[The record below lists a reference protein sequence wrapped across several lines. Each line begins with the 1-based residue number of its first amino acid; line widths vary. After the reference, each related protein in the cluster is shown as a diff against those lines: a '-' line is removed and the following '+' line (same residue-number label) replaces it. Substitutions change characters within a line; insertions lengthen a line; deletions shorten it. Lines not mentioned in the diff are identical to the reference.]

1 MTRQC
6 RVYPGTVL
14 SQVKK
19 GHKKMNIPADSIV
32 AHTLSRM
39 EKSLERR
46 AVSGDAGQERSGL
59 LFMGNVHD
67 AFPRQLFLD
76 TRLSPLDKT
85 AWVMIRLYA
94 QQNEGAVFPTYD
106 ELQAQ
111 LASAHSDKASR
122 ETVSR
127 TLLML
132 RLTGWIS
139 LCKKVRDEGG
149 RVRGNIYAQHDEP
162 LGYRDAETFDPGW
175 LTLVEQ
181 SCLSK
186 NKSVRMTA
194 LAIVNDILQDTGMR
208 HRHNRL
214 ALIESRLNAPSTPLA
229 MMRKSGTARPGSK
242 NELSQRAAEKSPE
255 TLSSES
261 ELSHAQGLKS
271 LSTESELRLKSGTYN
286 RVRISNRNV
295 RSFTQSVIKETY
307 VADQPVLPDSFL
319 AMLSSEDRQMVSQQ
333 FGALPVPVAEGLS
346 GLLEAQLRKGRL
358 ANPAGWM
365 FAMLKRARQGE
376 FRASEAPLKPS
387 AQVTTI
393 HTNNAAD
400 GSRSVAVS
408 KNFAPVLPE
417 NRASAEQ
424 VSAAIAAIKQQF
436 VKKSQSNG

>member
-1 MTRQC
+1 
-6 RVYPGTVL
+6 
-14 SQVKK
+14 
-19 GHKKMNIPADSIV
+19 MNIPADSIV

-46 AVSGDAGQERSGL
+46 AVSGDASQERSGL

-67 AFPRQLFLD
+67 AFPRSLFLD

-106 ELQAQ
+106 ELQTQ

-139 LCKKVRDEGG
+139 LCKKVRDKGG

-162 LGYRDAETFDPGW
+162 LGYRDAEAFDPGW

-181 SCLSK
+181 NCQSK
-186 NKSVRMTA
+186 NKSVRITA
-194 LAIVNDILQDTGMR
+194 LSIVNDILQDTGMR
-208 HRHNRL
+208 HRHSRL
-214 ALIESRLNAPSTPLA
+214 ALIESRLNFQSTPLA
-229 MMRKSGTARPGSK
+229 MILKNGAARPSSK
-242 NELSQRAAEKSPE
+242 NELSQKSAEKSPE
-255 TLSSES
+255 ALSSKS
-261 ELSHAQGLKS
+261 ELSHAHSRKS
-271 LSTESELRLKSGTYN
+271 LSTESELSLKSGVYSK
-286 RVRISNRNV
+286 VRNSNRNV
-295 RSFTQSVIKETY
+295 RSFTHSVIKETY
-307 VADQPVLPDSFL
+307 VADHPVLPEEFMAS
-319 AMLSSEDRQMVSQQ
+319 LSGEDRQMVSEQ
-333 FGALPVPVAEGLS
+333 FGALPLPVATGLS
-346 GLLEAQLRKGRL
+346 GLLQEQLRSRRL

-376 FRASEAPLKPS
+376 FRLSKEPAMSSALRTAKPVSSPEDRSASFS
-387 AQVTTI
+387 
-393 HTNNAAD
+393 D
-400 GSRSVAVS
+400 S
-408 KNFAPVLPE
+408 KNCAPVLPE

-424 VSAAIAAIKQQF
+424 VRAAIATIRQQF
-436 VKKSQSNG
+436 V

>member
-1 MTRQC
+1 
-6 RVYPGTVL
+6 
-14 SQVKK
+14 
-19 GHKKMNIPADSIV
+19 MNIPADSIV

-46 AVSGDAGQERSGL
+46 AVNGDAGQERSGL

-67 AFPRQLFLD
+67 AFPRRLFLD

-111 LASAHSDKASR
+111 LASAHSEKASR

-181 SCLSK
+181 SCLSR

-194 LAIVNDILQDTGMR
+194 LAIINDILLDKSMR
-208 HRHNRL
+208 HRHSRL
-214 ALIESRLNAPSTPLA
+214 ALIESRINAPSTPLA
-229 MMRKSGTARPGSK
+229 MMRKNGAARPGSK
-242 NELSQRAAEKSPE
+242 NELSQKAAEKSPL

-261 ELSHAQGLKS
+261 ELSHAQGRKS
-271 LSTESELRLKSGTYN
+271 LSTESELSLKSVSYN
-286 RVRISNRNV
+286 PVRNSNRNV
-295 RSFTQSVIKETY
+295 RSFTHSVIKETY
-307 VADQPVLPDSFL
+307 VPDQPVLPESFL
-319 AMLSSEDRQMVSQQ
+319 ASLNSEDRQMVSQQ
-333 FGALPVPVAEGLS
+333 FGSLPVQVAEGLS
-346 GLLEAQLRKGRL
+346 GLLQAQLRSGRL

-365 FAMLKRARQGE
+365 FTMLKRARQGE
-376 FRASEAPLKPS
+376 FRLSKVPVTPSTQRTAKPVSSPADSSASFSE
-387 AQVTTI
+387 
-393 HTNNAAD
+393 
-400 GSRSVAVS
+400 S
-408 KNFAPVLPE
+408 KNTTPVLPE

-424 VSAAIAAIKQQF
+424 VSAAIAAIRQQF
-436 VKKSQSNG
+436 VKNRNQRVKK

>member
-1 MTRQC
+1 
-6 RVYPGTVL
+6 
-14 SQVKK
+14 
-19 GHKKMNIPADSIV
+19 MNIPADSIV

-46 AVSGDAGQERSGL
+46 AVNGDAGQERSGL

-67 AFPRQLFLD
+67 AFPRRLFLD

-181 SCLSK
+181 SCQSK

-194 LAIVNDILQDTGMR
+194 LAIVNDILQDSGMR
-208 HRHNRL
+208 HRHSRL

-229 MMRKSGTARPGSK
+229 MMRKNGAEQPGSK
-242 NELSQRAAEKSPE
+242 NELSQKTAEKSPE

-261 ELSHAQGLKS
+261 ELSHEQGLKS
-271 LSTESELRLKSGTYN
+271 LSTESELSNKSVTYN
-286 RVRISNRNV
+286 RVRNSNRNV

-307 VADQPVLPDSFL
+307 VADRPVLPESFL
-319 AMLSSEDRQMVSQQ
+319 AMLSNEDRQMVSQQ
-333 FGALPVPVAEGLS
+333 FGVLPVPVAEGLS
-346 GLLEAQLRKGRL
+346 SLLQAQLRKGRL

-365 FAMLKRARQGE
+365 FTMLKRARHGE
-376 FRASEAPLKPS
+376 FRQADAPGTPAFLGDSGPVS
-387 AQVTTI
+387 G
-393 HTNNAAD
+393 AAD
-400 GSRSVAVS
+400 RPTQYSASSIA
-408 KNFAPVLPE
+408 AAVLPE

-424 VSAAIAAIKQQF
+424 VVAAIAAIRQQF
-436 VKKSQSNG
+436 TKAP

>member
-1 MTRQC
+1 
-6 RVYPGTVL
+6 
-14 SQVKK
+14 
-19 GHKKMNIPADSIV
+19 MNIPADSIV

-46 AVSGDAGQERSGL
+46 AVNGEAGQERSGL

-67 AFPRQLFLD
+67 AFPRRLFLD

-111 LASAHSDKASR
+111 LASAHSDRASR

-181 SCLSK
+181 SCQSK

-194 LAIVNDILQDTGMR
+194 LAIVNDILQDSGMR
-208 HRHNRL
+208 HRHSRL

-229 MMRKSGTARPGSK
+229 MMRKNGAAQPGSK
-242 NELSQRAAEKSPE
+242 NELSQKAAEKSPE

-261 ELSHAQGLKS
+261 ELSNKS
-271 LSTESELRLKSGTYN
+271 VTYN
-286 RVRISNRNV
+286 RVRNSNRNV
-295 RSFTQSVIKETY
+295 RSFTQSVIKTTY
-307 VADQPVLPDSFL
+307 VPDAPVLPDSFL
-319 AMLSSEDRQMVSQQ
+319 SVLSTEDRQMVSQQ
-333 FGALPVPVAEGLS
+333 FGALPMPVANALS
-346 GLLEAQLRKGRL
+346 GLLQVQLRKGRL

-365 FAMLKRARQGE
+365 FTMLKRARQGE
-376 FRASEAPLKPS
+376 FRLSDSPGTPA
-387 AQVTTI
+387 AQ
-393 HTNNAAD
+393 
-400 GSRSVAVS
+400 SRSQPVNSASNRSALITASSVIP
-408 KNFAPVLPE
+408 AVLPE

-424 VSAAIAAIKQQF
+424 VIAAIAAIRQQF
-436 VKKSQSNG
+436 K

>member
-1 MTRQC
+1 
-6 RVYPGTVL
+6 
-14 SQVKK
+14 
-19 GHKKMNIPADSIV
+19 MNIPADSIV

-39 EKSLERR
+39 EKSLGRR
-46 AVSGDAGQERSGL
+46 AVNGDAGQERSGL

-67 AFPRQLFLD
+67 AFPRRLFLD

-139 LCKKVRDEGG
+139 LCKKVRDECG

-181 SCLSK
+181 SCQSK

-194 LAIVNDILQDTGMR
+194 LAIVNDILLDKSMR
-208 HRHNRL
+208 HRHSRL

-229 MMRKSGTARPGSK
+229 MMRKSDAARPGSK
-242 NELSQRAAEKSPE
+242 NELSQKPLEKPPE
-255 TLSSES
+255 ILSSES
-261 ELSHAQGLKS
+261 ELSLDKGATT
-271 LSTESELRLKSGTYN
+271 LSTDSELSLKSGTYN
-286 RVRISNRNV
+286 RVRKSNHNV
-295 RSFTQSVIKETY
+295 RSFTQSVIKTTY
-307 VADQPVLPDSFL
+307 VADAPVLPDSFL
-319 AMLSSEDRQMVSQQ
+319 TMLSSEDRQMVCEQ
-333 FGALPVPVAEGLS
+333 FGALPVPVADALS
-346 GLLEAQLRKGRL
+346 GLLQEQLRKGRL

-376 FRASEAPLKPS
+376 FRQSEATGTPAVQSGTGLVNS
-387 AQVTTI
+387 ASNRPTPV
-393 HTNNAAD
+393 AA
-400 GSRSVAVS
+400 SSAT
-408 KNFAPVLPE
+408 AAVLPE

-424 VSAAIAAIKQQF
+424 VIAAIAAIRHQF
-436 VKKSQSNG
+436 TKASR

>member
-1 MTRQC
+1 
-6 RVYPGTVL
+6 
-14 SQVKK
+14 
-19 GHKKMNIPADSIV
+19 MNIPADSIV

-46 AVSGDAGQERSGL
+46 AVNGDAGQERSGL

-67 AFPRQLFLD
+67 AFPRRLFLD
-76 TRLSPLDKT
+76 KRLSPLDKT

-181 SCLSK
+181 SCQSK

-194 LAIVNDILQDTGMR
+194 LAIVNDILQDKSMR
-208 HRHNRL
+208 HRHSRL

-229 MMRKSGTARPGSK
+229 MVGKSGAVRQGSK
-242 NELSQRAAEKSPE
+242 NESGQEPREPPPE
-255 TLSSES
+255 ILSSES
-261 ELSHAQGLKS
+261 ELSQDKDART
-271 LSTESELRLKSGTYN
+271 LSTDSELSLKSGTYS
-286 RVRISNRNV
+286 RVRKSNRNV
-295 RSFTQSVIKETY
+295 RSFTQSVIKTTY
-307 VADQPVLPDSFL
+307 VADAPTLPDSFL
-319 AMLSSEDRQMVSQQ
+319 AMLSSEDRQMVSVQ
-333 FGALPVPVAEGLS
+333 FGALPVPVAKGLS
-346 GLLEAQLRKGRL
+346 SVLQKQLRKGRL

-365 FAMLKRARQGE
+365 FAMLKRAREGE
-376 FRASEAPLKPS
+376 FRQSEATGTPAVQSGTGPANVVSNRPAS
-387 AQVTTI
+387 AAASSVT
-393 HTNNAAD
+393 AA
-400 GSRSVAVS
+400 
-408 KNFAPVLPE
+408 VLPE
-417 NRASAEQ
+417 NRATSEQ
-424 VSAAIAAIKQQF
+424 VFAAIAAIRQQF
-436 VKKSQSNG
+436 R

>member
-1 MTRQC
+1 
-6 RVYPGTVL
+6 
-14 SQVKK
+14 
-19 GHKKMNIPADSIV
+19 MNIPADSIV

-46 AVSGDAGQERSGL
+46 VVNGEASQERSGL

-67 AFPRQLFLD
+67 AFPRRLFLD

-111 LASAHSDKASR
+111 LASAYSDKASR

-139 LCKKVRDEGG
+139 LCKKVRDECG

-181 SCLSK
+181 SCQSK

-208 HRHNRL
+208 HRHSRL

-229 MMRKSGTARPGSK
+229 MMRKNGAAQPGSK
-242 NELSQRAAEKSPE
+242 NELSMETVEKSSE
-255 TLSSES
+255 ILSSES
-261 ELSHAQGLKS
+261 ELSHAQGRKS
-271 LSTESELRLKSGTYN
+271 QSAESELCKKSETYN
-286 RVRISNRNV
+286 RVRNSNRNV

-307 VADQPVLPDSFL
+307 VADRPVLPENFL
-319 AMLSSEDRQMVSQQ
+319 ASLSGDDCQMVSEQ
-333 FGALPVPVAEGLS
+333 FGALPVSVATGLS
-346 GLLEAQLRKGRL
+346 GLLQEQLRSGRL

-365 FAMLKRARQGE
+365 FAMLKRARKGE
-376 FRASEAPLKPS
+376 FRPSEDPATLS
-387 AQVTTI
+387 AQRAAKPGSSAAGRPEP
-393 HTNNAAD
+393 NN
-400 GSRSVAVS
+400 S
-408 KNFAPVLPE
+408 APVLPE

-424 VSAAIAAIKQQF
+424 VNAAITGIRQQF
-436 VKKSQSNG
+436 VKNRNQLVDK

>member
-1 MTRQC
+1 
-6 RVYPGTVL
+6 
-14 SQVKK
+14 
-19 GHKKMNIPADSIV
+19 MNIPADSIV

-46 AVSGDAGQERSGL
+46 AVNGDAGQERSGL

-67 AFPRQLFLD
+67 AFPRRLFLD

-111 LASAHSDKASR
+111 LASAHSEKASR

-162 LGYRDAETFDPGW
+162 LGYHDAETFDPGW

-181 SCLSK
+181 SCLSR

-194 LAIVNDILQDTGMR
+194 LAIINDILLDKSMR
-208 HRHNRL
+208 HRHSRL
-214 ALIESRLNAPSTPLA
+214 ALIESRINAPSTPLA
-229 MMRKSGTARPGSK
+229 MMRKNGAARPGSK
-242 NELSQRAAEKSPE
+242 NELSQKAAEKSPL

-261 ELSHAQGLKS
+261 ELSHAQGRKS
-271 LSTESELRLKSGTYN
+271 LSTESELSLKSVSYN
-286 RVRISNRNV
+286 PVRNSNRNV
-295 RSFTQSVIKETY
+295 RSFTHSVIKETY
-307 VADQPVLPDSFL
+307 VPDQPVLPESFL
-319 AMLSSEDRQMVSQQ
+319 ASLNSEDRQMVSQQ
-333 FGALPVPVAEGLS
+333 FGSLPVQVAEGLS
-346 GLLEAQLRKGRL
+346 GLLQAQLRSGRL

-365 FAMLKRARQGE
+365 FTMLKRARQGE
-376 FRASEAPLKPS
+376 FRLSKVPVTPSTQRTAKPVSSPADSSASFSE
-387 AQVTTI
+387 
-393 HTNNAAD
+393 
-400 GSRSVAVS
+400 S
-408 KNFAPVLPE
+408 KNTTPVLPE

-424 VSAAIAAIKQQF
+424 VSAAIAAIRQQF
-436 VKKSQSNG
+436 VKKPQSTG

>member
-1 MTRQC
+1 
-6 RVYPGTVL
+6 
-14 SQVKK
+14 
-19 GHKKMNIPADSIV
+19 MNIPADCIV
-32 AHTLSRM
+32 ARTLSRM

-46 AVSGDAGQERSGL
+46 AVSGDTAQERSGL

-67 AFPRQLFLD
+67 AFPRRLFLD

-139 LCKKVRDEGG
+139 LCKKVRDECG

-181 SCLSK
+181 SCQSK

-194 LAIVNDILQDTGMR
+194 LAVVNDILQDSGMR
-208 HRHNRL
+208 HRHSRL
-214 ALIESRLNAPSTPLA
+214 ALIESRLNAPSTPGA
-229 MMRKSGTARPGSK
+229 MVRKSGAARPGSK
-242 NELSQRAAEKSPE
+242 NELSQKAVEKSPE

-261 ELSHAQGLKS
+261 ELS
-271 LSTESELRLKSGTYN
+271 LKSGTYN
-286 RVRISNRNV
+286 RVRNSNRNV

-307 VADQPVLPDSFL
+307 VADQPVLPEGFM
-319 AMLSSEDRQMVSQQ
+319 AMLSGEDRQMLSEQ
-333 FGALPVPVAEGLS
+333 FGALPVAVATGLS
-346 GLLEAQLRKGRL
+346 GLLQEQLRSGRL

-376 FRASEAPLKPS
+376 FRPSEYPATPS
-387 AQVTTI
+387 AQRTSKPV
-393 HTNNAAD
+393 
-400 GSRSVAVS
+400 RSAVVSSGLRSES
-408 KNFAPVLPE
+408 KFTAPVLPE
-417 NRASAEQ
+417 KRASAEQ
-424 VSAAIAAIKQQF
+424 VGAAIAAIRRQF
-436 VKKSQSNG
+436 S

>member
-1 MTRQC
+1 
-6 RVYPGTVL
+6 
-14 SQVKK
+14 
-19 GHKKMNIPADSIV
+19 MNIPADSIV

-59 LFMGNVHD
+59 LFLGNVHD
-67 AFPRQLFLD
+67 AFPRRLFLD

-181 SCLSK
+181 SCLSR

-194 LAIVNDILQDTGMR
+194 LAIVNDILQDSGMR
-208 HRHNRL
+208 HRHSRL
-214 ALIESRLNAPSTPLA
+214 ALIESRLNAPSTPAA
-229 MMRKSGTARPGSK
+229 MVRKSGAARPGSK
-242 NELSQRAAEKSPE
+242 NELSQKAVEKSPE

-261 ELSHAQGLKS
+261 EIRHAQGRKS
-271 LSTESELRLKSGTYN
+271 LSTESELSPQSVTYT
-286 RVRISNRNV
+286 RVRNSNRNV

-307 VADQPVLPDSFL
+307 VADQPVLPENFMASL
-319 AMLSSEDRQMVSQQ
+319 NGEDRQMVSEQ
-333 FGALPVPVAEGLS
+333 FCALPVSVATGLS
-346 GLLEAQLRKGRL
+346 ELLQEQLRSGRL

-365 FAMLKRARQGE
+365 FTMLKRARQGE
-376 FRASEAPLKPS
+376 FRLSEVPVMRTAKP
-387 AQVTTI
+387 
-393 HTNNAAD
+393 
-400 GSRSVAVS
+400 VS
-408 KNFAPVLPE
+408 KSADRSASFPESKNSSPVLPE

-424 VSAAIAAIKQQF
+424 VSAAIATIRQQF
-436 VKKSQSNG
+436 VKKP

>member
-1 MTRQC
+1 
-6 RVYPGTVL
+6 
-14 SQVKK
+14 
-19 GHKKMNIPADSIV
+19 MNIPADSIV

-46 AVSGDAGQERSGL
+46 AVNGDAGQERSGL

-67 AFPRQLFLD
+67 AFPRRLFLD

-111 LASAHSDKASR
+111 LASAHSEKASR

-181 SCLSK
+181 SCLSR

-194 LAIVNDILQDTGMR
+194 LAIINDILLDKSMR
-208 HRHNRL
+208 HRHSRL
-214 ALIESRLNAPSTPLA
+214 ALIESRINAPSTPLA
-229 MMRKSGTARPGSK
+229 MMRKNGAARPGSK
-242 NELSQRAAEKSPE
+242 NELSQKAAEKSPL

-261 ELSHAQGLKS
+261 ELSHAQGRKS
-271 LSTESELRLKSGTYN
+271 LSTESELSLKSVSYN
-286 RVRISNRNV
+286 PVRNSNRNV
-295 RSFTQSVIKETY
+295 RSFTHSVIKETY
-307 VADQPVLPDSFL
+307 VPDQPVLPESFL
-319 AMLSSEDRQMVSQQ
+319 ASLNSEDRQMVSQQ
-333 FGALPVPVAEGLS
+333 FGSLPVQVAEGLS
-346 GLLEAQLRKGRL
+346 GLLQAQLRSGRL

-365 FAMLKRARQGE
+365 FTMLKRARQGE
-376 FRASEAPLKPS
+376 FRLSKVPVTPSTQRTAKPVSSPADSSASFSE
-387 AQVTTI
+387 
-393 HTNNAAD
+393 
-400 GSRSVAVS
+400 S
-408 KNFAPVLPE
+408 KNTTPVLPE

-424 VSAAIAAIKQQF
+424 VSAAIAAIRQQF
-436 VKKSQSNG
+436 VKKPQSAG

>member
-1 MTRQC
+1 
-6 RVYPGTVL
+6 
-14 SQVKK
+14 
-19 GHKKMNIPADSIV
+19 MNIPADSIV

-67 AFPRQLFLD
+67 AFPRRLFLD
-76 TRLSPLDKT
+76 KRLSPLDKT

-139 LCKKVRDEGG
+139 LCKKVRDENG

-181 SCLSK
+181 SCQSK

-194 LAIVNDILQDTGMR
+194 LAIINDILLDKSMR
-208 HRHNRL
+208 HRHSRL

-229 MMRKSGTARPGSK
+229 MVGKSGAVRPGPK
-242 NELSQRAAEKSPE
+242 NEPGQEPREKKPE
-255 TLSSES
+255 ILSSES
-261 ELSHAQGLKS
+261 ELSQDIDDRT
-271 LSTESELRLKSGTYN
+271 LSTDSELSLKSGTYS
-286 RVRISNRNV
+286 RVRKSNLNV
-295 RSFTQSVIKETY
+295 RSFTQSVIKTTY
-307 VADQPVLPDSFL
+307 VADAPTLPDSFL
-319 AMLSSEDRQMVSQQ
+319 AMLSSEDRQMVSVQ

-346 GLLEAQLRKGRL
+346 SLLQRQLRKGRL

-376 FRASEAPLKPS
+376 FRQSEATGTPAVQSGTEPANVVS
-387 AQVTTI
+387 NRPAPAAASSVT
-393 HTNNAAD
+393 AA
-400 GSRSVAVS
+400 
-408 KNFAPVLPE
+408 VLPE
-417 NRASAEQ
+417 NRATAEQ
-424 VSAAIAAIKQQF
+424 VFAAIAAIRQQF
-436 VKKSQSNG
+436 R

>member
-1 MTRQC
+1 
-6 RVYPGTVL
+6 
-14 SQVKK
+14 
-19 GHKKMNIPADSIV
+19 MNIPADSIV

-67 AFPRQLFLD
+67 AFPRRLFLD

-111 LASAHSDKASR
+111 LASAHSDRASR

-181 SCLSK
+181 SCQSK

-194 LAIVNDILQDTGMR
+194 LAIIDDILQDSSMR
-208 HRHNRL
+208 HRHSRL

-229 MMRKSGTARPGSK
+229 MMRKNVAAQPGSK
-242 NELSQRAAEKSPE
+242 NELSQKAAEKSPE
-255 TLSSES
+255 ILSSES
-261 ELSHAQGLKS
+261 ELSHAQGRKL
-271 LSTESELRLKSGTYN
+271 LSTESEISMKSVTYN
-286 RVRISNRNV
+286 RVRNSNRNV
-295 RSFTQSVIKETY
+295 RSFTQSVNKETY
-307 VADQPVLPDSFL
+307 VPDRPVLPESFL
-319 AMLSSEDRQMVSQQ
+319 ASLNGEDRQMVSEQ
-333 FGALPVPVAEGLS
+333 FGALPVSVATGLS
-346 GLLEAQLRKGRL
+346 GLLHEQLRSGRL
-358 ANPAGWM
+358 VNPAGWM

-376 FRASEAPLKPS
+376 FRPSEAPATHSEQGSAKPVNS
-387 AQVTTI
+387 A
-393 HTNNAAD
+393 A
-400 GSRSVAVS
+400 GRSSPKSES
-408 KNFAPVLPE
+408 KHMAPVLPE
-417 NRASAEQ
+417 NRATAEQ
-424 VSAAIAAIKQQF
+424 VSAAIAAIRRQF
-436 VKKSQSNG
+436 S

>member
-1 MTRQC
+1 
-6 RVYPGTVL
+6 
-14 SQVKK
+14 
-19 GHKKMNIPADSIV
+19 MNIPADSIV

-46 AVSGDAGQERSGL
+46 AVNGDAGQERSGL

-67 AFPRQLFLD
+67 AFPRRLFLD

-181 SCLSK
+181 SCQSK

-194 LAIVNDILQDTGMR
+194 LAIVNDILLDKSMR
-208 HRHNRL
+208 HRHSRL

-229 MMRKSGTARPGSK
+229 MMRKSNAARQDSK
-242 NELSQRAAEKSPE
+242 NELSQKPREAPPE
-255 TLSSES
+255 ILSSES
-261 ELSHAQGLKS
+261 ELSQDKGART
-271 LSTESELRLKSGTYN
+271 LSTDSELSLKSGTYN
-286 RVRISNRNV
+286 RVRKSNHNV
-295 RSFTQSVIKETY
+295 RSFTQSVIKTTY
-307 VADQPVLPDSFL
+307 VADAPVLPDSFL
-319 AMLSSEDRQMVSQQ
+319 TMLSSEDRQMVCEQ
-333 FGALPVPVAEGLS
+333 FGALPVPVADALS
-346 GLLEAQLRKGRL
+346 GLLQEQLRKGRL

-376 FRASEAPLKPS
+376 FRQSEATGTPAVQSGTGLVNS
-387 AQVTTI
+387 ASNRPTPV
-393 HTNNAAD
+393 AA
-400 GSRSVAVS
+400 SSAT
-408 KNFAPVLPE
+408 AAVLPE

-424 VSAAIAAIKQQF
+424 VIAAIAAIRNQF
-436 VKKSQSNG
+436 TKALR

>member
-1 MTRQC
+1 
-6 RVYPGTVL
+6 
-14 SQVKK
+14 
-19 GHKKMNIPADSIV
+19 MNIPADSIV

-39 EKSLERR
+39 EKSLEHR
-46 AVSGDAGQERSGL
+46 AVNGNAGQERSGL
-59 LFMGNVHD
+59 LYMGNVHD
-67 AFPRQLFLD
+67 AFPRRLFLD

-111 LASAHSDKASR
+111 LASAHSEKASR

-162 LGYRDAETFDPGW
+162 LGYGDAETFDPGW

-181 SCLSK
+181 SCLSR

-194 LAIVNDILQDTGMR
+194 LAIVNDILLDKSMR
-208 HRHNRL
+208 HRHSRL
-214 ALIESRLNAPSTPLA
+214 ALIESRLNAPSTPMA

-242 NELSQRAAEKSPE
+242 NELSQKTAEKSPE
-255 TLSSES
+255 TLSSGS
-261 ELSHAQGLKS
+261 ELSHVQGRKS
-271 LSTESELRLKSGTYN
+271 LSTESELSLKSVSYN
-286 RVRISNRNV
+286 RVRNSNYNV
-295 RSFTQSVIKETY
+295 RSFTHSVIKETY
-307 VADQPVLPDSFL
+307 VADQPVLPESFL
-319 AMLSSEDRQMVSQQ
+319 ASLNIEDRQMLSQQ
-333 FGALPVPVAEGLS
+333 FGSLPVQVAEGLS
-346 GLLEAQLRKGRL
+346 GLLQAQLRSGRL

-365 FAMLKRARQGE
+365 FTMLKRARQGE
-376 FRASEAPLKPS
+376 FRLSKVPATPSTQRTAKPVSSPADSFAPFSE
-387 AQVTTI
+387 
-393 HTNNAAD
+393 
-400 GSRSVAVS
+400 S
-408 KNFAPVLPE
+408 KNTTPVLPE

-424 VSAAIAAIKQQF
+424 VSAAIAAIRQQF
-436 VKKSQSNG
+436 VKNRNQWVKK

>member
-1 MTRQC
+1 
-6 RVYPGTVL
+6 
-14 SQVKK
+14 
-19 GHKKMNIPADSIV
+19 MNIPADSIV

-46 AVSGDAGQERSGL
+46 AVNGDAGQERSGL

-67 AFPRQLFLD
+67 AFPRRLFLD

-94 QQNEGAVFPTYD
+94 QLNEGAVFPTYD

-181 SCLSK
+181 SCQSK

-194 LAIVNDILQDTGMR
+194 LAIVNDILLDMSMR
-208 HRHNRL
+208 HRHSRL
-214 ALIESRLNAPSTPLA
+214 ALIESRLNAPSTP
-229 MMRKSGTARPGSK
+229 MSMVRKNGTARPGSK
-242 NELSQRAAEKSPE
+242 NELSQKTVEKSPE
-255 TLSSES
+255 TLSTES
-261 ELSHAQGLKS
+261 ELS
-271 LSTESELRLKSGTYN
+271 LKSGTYN
-286 RVRISNRNV
+286 RVRNSNRNV

-307 VADQPVLPDSFL
+307 VADQPVLPESFL
-319 AMLSSEDRQMVSQQ
+319 AMLSSEDRQMVSEQ
-333 FGALPVPVAEGLS
+333 FGALPVSVADALS
-346 GLLEAQLRKGRL
+346 GLLQEQLSKGRL

-365 FAMLKRARQGE
+365 FTMLKRSRQGE
-376 FRASEAPLKPS
+376 FRPSEAPATHS
-387 AQVTTI
+387 AQGSVKPVNSAAGRSSPKSDSK
-393 HTNNAAD
+393 HT
-400 GSRSVAVS
+400 
-408 KNFAPVLPE
+408 APVLPV
-417 NRASAEQ
+417 NRATAEQ
-424 VSAAIAAIKQQF
+424 VSAAIAAIRLQF
-436 VKKSQSNG
+436 S

>member
-1 MTRQC
+1 
-6 RVYPGTVL
+6 
-14 SQVKK
+14 
-19 GHKKMNIPADSIV
+19 MNIPADSIV

-46 AVSGDAGQERSGL
+46 AVNGDASQERSGL

-67 AFPRQLFLD
+67 AFPRRLFLD

-94 QQNEGAVFPTYD
+94 QQNDGAVFPTYD

-181 SCLSK
+181 SCQSK

-194 LAIVNDILQDTGMR
+194 LAIVNDILLDMSMR
-208 HRHNRL
+208 HRHSRL
-214 ALIESRLNAPSTPLA
+214 ALIESRLNAPSTP
-229 MMRKSGTARPGSK
+229 MSIVRKNGTARPGSK
-242 NELSQRAAEKSPE
+242 NELSQKTVEKSLE
-255 TLSSES
+255 TLSTES
-261 ELSHAQGLKS
+261 ELSHAQGRKI
-271 LSTESELRLKSGTYN
+271 LSTESKLSNKSVTYN
-286 RVRISNRNV
+286 RVRNSNRNV

-307 VADQPVLPDSFL
+307 IADQPVLPESFL
-319 AMLSSEDRQMVSQQ
+319 AMLSSEDRQMVSEQ
-333 FGALPVPVAEGLS
+333 FGALPVPVADALS
-346 GLLEAQLRKGRL
+346 GLLQEQLSKGRL
-358 ANPAGWM
+358 ANPAGWV
-365 FAMLKRARQGE
+365 FTMLKRSRQGE
-376 FRASEAPLKPS
+376 FRPSEAPATHS
-387 AQVTTI
+387 AQGSVKPVNSAAGRSSPKSDSK
-393 HTNNAAD
+393 HT
-400 GSRSVAVS
+400 
-408 KNFAPVLPE
+408 APVLPV
-417 NRASAEQ
+417 NRATAEQ
-424 VSAAIAAIKQQF
+424 VSAAIAAIRLQF
-436 VKKSQSNG
+436 S

>member
-1 MTRQC
+1 
-6 RVYPGTVL
+6 
-14 SQVKK
+14 
-19 GHKKMNIPADSIV
+19 MNIPADSIV

-46 AVSGDAGQERSGL
+46 AVNGDAGQERSGL

-67 AFPRQLFLD
+67 AFPRRLFLD

-111 LASAHSDKASR
+111 LASAHSEKASR

-181 SCLSK
+181 SCLSR

-194 LAIVNDILQDTGMR
+194 LAIINDILLDKSMR
-208 HRHNRL
+208 HRHSRL
-214 ALIESRLNAPSTPLA
+214 ALIESRINAPSTPLA
-229 MMRKSGTARPGSK
+229 MMRKNGAARPGSK
-242 NELSQRAAEKSPE
+242 NELSQKAAEKSPL

-261 ELSHAQGLKS
+261 ELSHAQGRKS
-271 LSTESELRLKSGTYN
+271 LSTESEISLKSVSYN
-286 RVRISNRNV
+286 PVRNSNRNV
-295 RSFTQSVIKETY
+295 RSFTHSVIKETY
-307 VADQPVLPDSFL
+307 VPDQPVLPESFL
-319 AMLSSEDRQMVSQQ
+319 ASLNSEDRQMVSQQ
-333 FGALPVPVAEGLS
+333 FGSLPVQVAEGLS
-346 GLLEAQLRKGRL
+346 GLLQAQLRIGRL

-365 FAMLKRARQGE
+365 FTMLKRARQGE
-376 FRASEAPLKPS
+376 FRLSKVPVTPSTQRTAKPVSSPADSSASFSE
-387 AQVTTI
+387 
-393 HTNNAAD
+393 
-400 GSRSVAVS
+400 S
-408 KNFAPVLPE
+408 KNTTPVLPE

-424 VSAAIAAIKQQF
+424 VSAAIAAIRQQF
-436 VKKSQSNG
+436 VKKPQSTG

>member
-1 MTRQC
+1 
-6 RVYPGTVL
+6 
-14 SQVKK
+14 
-19 GHKKMNIPADSIV
+19 MNIPADSIV

-39 EKSLERR
+39 EKSLARR
-46 AVSGDAGQERSGL
+46 AVNGDAGQERSGL
-59 LFMGNVHD
+59 LFMGNIHD
-67 AFPRQLFLD
+67 AFPRRLFLD

-181 SCLSK
+181 SCQSK

-194 LAIVNDILQDTGMR
+194 LAIVNDILLDMSMR
-208 HRHNRL
+208 HRHSRL
-214 ALIESRLNAPSTPLA
+214 ALIESRLNAPSTPLT
-229 MMRKSGTARPGSK
+229 MMRKSGAARPGSK
-242 NELSQRAAEKSPE
+242 NELSQKAAEKSPE

-261 ELSHAQGLKS
+261 ELSHAHDRNS
-271 LSTESELRLKSGTYN
+271 LSTESELSLKSITYN
-286 RVRISNRNV
+286 RVRNSNRNV
-295 RSFTQSVIKETY
+295 RSFTQSLIKETY
-307 VADQPVLPDSFL
+307 VADQPVLPESFM
-319 AMLSSEDRQMVSQQ
+319 ANLSGEDHRMVSEQ

-346 GLLEAQLRKGRL
+346 SLLQEQLRSGRL
-358 ANPAGWM
+358 TNPAGWM
-365 FAMLKRARQGE
+365 FAMLKRARKGE
-376 FRASEAPLKPS
+376 FRPSEAPAAHT
-387 AQVTTI
+387 AQVI
-393 HTNNAAD
+393 AKPVNSAA
-400 GSRSVAVS
+400 GRSSPTCES
-408 KNFAPVLPE
+408 KYTAPVLPE

-424 VSAAIAAIKQQF
+424 VSAAIATIRQQF
-436 VKKSQSNG
+436 VKKT

>member
-1 MTRQC
+1 
-6 RVYPGTVL
+6 
-14 SQVKK
+14 
-19 GHKKMNIPADSIV
+19 MNIPADSIV

-46 AVSGDAGQERSGL
+46 AVNGDVGQERSGL

-67 AFPRQLFLD
+67 AFPRRLFLD

-111 LASAHSDKASR
+111 LASAHSEKASR

-181 SCLSK
+181 SCLSR

-194 LAIVNDILQDTGMR
+194 LAIINDILLDKSMR
-208 HRHNRL
+208 HRHSRL
-214 ALIESRLNAPSTPLA
+214 ALIESRINAPSTPLA
-229 MMRKSGTARPGSK
+229 MMRKNGAARPGSK
-242 NELSQRAAEKSPE
+242 NELSQKAAEKSPL

-261 ELSHAQGLKS
+261 ELSHAQGRKS
-271 LSTESELRLKSGTYN
+271 LSTESELSLKSVSYN
-286 RVRISNRNV
+286 PVRNSNRNV
-295 RSFTQSVIKETY
+295 RSFTHSVIKETY
-307 VADQPVLPDSFL
+307 VPDQPVLPESFL
-319 AMLSSEDRQMVSQQ
+319 ASLNSEDRQMVSQQ
-333 FGALPVPVAEGLS
+333 FGSLPVQVAEGLS
-346 GLLEAQLRKGRL
+346 GLLQAQLRSGRL

-365 FAMLKRARQGE
+365 FTMLKRARQGE
-376 FRASEAPLKPS
+376 FRLSKVPVTPSTQRTAKPVSSPADSSASFSE
-387 AQVTTI
+387 
-393 HTNNAAD
+393 
-400 GSRSVAVS
+400 S
-408 KNFAPVLPE
+408 KNTTPVLPE

-424 VSAAIAAIKQQF
+424 VSAAIAAIRQQF
-436 VKKSQSNG
+436 VKKPQSAG

>member
-1 MTRQC
+1 
-6 RVYPGTVL
+6 
-14 SQVKK
+14 
-19 GHKKMNIPADSIV
+19 MNIPADSIV

-46 AVSGDAGQERSGL
+46 AVNGDASQERSGL

-67 AFPRQLFLD
+67 AFPRRLFLD

-111 LASAHSDKASR
+111 LASAHSEKASR

-139 LCKKVRDEGG
+139 LCKKVRDGGG

-181 SCLSK
+181 SCLSR

-194 LAIVNDILQDTGMR
+194 LAIINDILLDKSMR
-208 HRHNRL
+208 HRHSRL
-214 ALIESRLNAPSTPLA
+214 ALIESRINAPSTPLA
-229 MMRKSGTARPGSK
+229 MMRKNGAARPGSK
-242 NELSQRAAEKSPE
+242 NELSQKAAEKSPL

-261 ELSHAQGLKS
+261 ELSHAQGRKS
-271 LSTESELRLKSGTYN
+271 LSTESELSLKSVSYN
-286 RVRISNRNV
+286 RVRNSNRNV
-295 RSFTQSVIKETY
+295 RSFTHSVIKETY
-307 VADQPVLPDSFL
+307 VPDSPVLPESFL
-319 AMLSSEDRQMVSQQ
+319 AILSNEDRQMVSQQ

-346 GLLEAQLRKGRL
+346 GLLQAQLRKGRL

-365 FAMLKRARQGE
+365 FTMLKRARQGE
-376 FRASEAPLKPS
+376 FRQSEAPCTPAFRS
-387 AQVTTI
+387 GSGPVSRAENRPAPVAASSVT
-393 HTNNAAD
+393 AA
-400 GSRSVAVS
+400 
-408 KNFAPVLPE
+408 VLPE

-424 VSAAIAAIKQQF
+424 VVAAIAAIRQQF
-436 VKKSQSNG
+436 TRQA

>member
-1 MTRQC
+1 
-6 RVYPGTVL
+6 
-14 SQVKK
+14 
-19 GHKKMNIPADSIV
+19 MNIPADSIV

-46 AVSGDAGQERSGL
+46 AVNGDAGQERSGL

-67 AFPRQLFLD
+67 AFPRRLFLD

-181 SCLSK
+181 SCQSK

-194 LAIVNDILQDTGMR
+194 LAIVNDILLDKSMR
-208 HRHNRL
+208 HRHSRL
-214 ALIESRLNAPSTPLA
+214 ALVESRLKAPSTPLA
-229 MMRKSGTARPGSK
+229 MVRKSGAARPGLK
-242 NELSQRAAEKSPE
+242 NELSQKAAEKSPL
-255 TLSSES
+255 TLGSES
-261 ELSHAQGLKS
+261 GLSQAQGRKS
-271 LSTESELRLKSGTYN
+271 LSTESELSLKSGTYT
-286 RVRISNRNV
+286 RVRNSNRNV

-307 VADQPVLPDSFL
+307 VPDAPVLPDSFL
-319 AMLSSEDRQMVSQQ
+319 AMLSGEDRQMVGEQ
-333 FGALPVPVAEGLS
+333 FGALPVTVADALS
-346 GLLEAQLRKGRL
+346 SLLQEQLRKGRL

-376 FRASEAPLKPS
+376 FRQSDAPGTPAVRSGSGPVNVAANRPAPVAASS
-387 AQVTTI
+387 VT
-393 HTNNAAD
+393 AA
-400 GSRSVAVS
+400 
-408 KNFAPVLPE
+408 VLPE

-424 VSAAIAAIKQQF
+424 VIAAIAAIRKQF
-436 VKKSQSNG
+436 R

>member
-1 MTRQC
+1 
-6 RVYPGTVL
+6 
-14 SQVKK
+14 
-19 GHKKMNIPADSIV
+19 MNIPADSIV

-46 AVSGDAGQERSGL
+46 AVNGDAGQERSGL

-67 AFPRQLFLD
+67 AFPRRLFLD

-111 LASAHSDKASR
+111 LASAHSEKASR

-181 SCLSK
+181 SCLSR

-194 LAIVNDILQDTGMR
+194 LAIINDILLDKSMR
-208 HRHNRL
+208 HRHSRL
-214 ALIESRLNAPSTPLA
+214 ALIESRINAPSTPLA
-229 MMRKSGTARPGSK
+229 MMRKNGAARPGSK
-242 NELSQRAAEKSPE
+242 NELSQKAAEKSPL

-261 ELSHAQGLKS
+261 ELSHAQGRKS
-271 LSTESELRLKSGTYN
+271 LSTESELSLKSVSYN
-286 RVRISNRNV
+286 PVRNSNRNV
-295 RSFTQSVIKETY
+295 RSFTHSVIKETY
-307 VADQPVLPDSFL
+307 VPDQPVLPESFL
-319 AMLSSEDRQMVSQQ
+319 ASLNSEDRQMVSQQ
-333 FGALPVPVAEGLS
+333 FGSLPVQVAEGLS
-346 GLLEAQLRKGRL
+346 GLLQAQLRIGRL

-365 FAMLKRARQGE
+365 FTMLKRARQGE
-376 FRASEAPLKPS
+376 FRLSKVPVTPSTQRTAKPVSSPADSSASFSE
-387 AQVTTI
+387 
-393 HTNNAAD
+393 
-400 GSRSVAVS
+400 S
-408 KNFAPVLPE
+408 KNTTPVLPE

-424 VSAAIAAIKQQF
+424 VSAAIAAIRQQF
-436 VKKSQSNG
+436 VKKPQSAG

>member
-1 MTRQC
+1 
-6 RVYPGTVL
+6 
-14 SQVKK
+14 
-19 GHKKMNIPADSIV
+19 MNIPADSIV

-46 AVSGDAGQERSGL
+46 AVNGDASKERSGL

-181 SCLSK
+181 SCQSK

-194 LAIVNDILQDTGMR
+194 LAIVNDILLDMSMR
-208 HRHNRL
+208 HRHSRL
-214 ALIESRLNAPSTPLA
+214 ALIERRLNAPSTP
-229 MMRKSGTARPGSK
+229 MSMVRKNGTARPGSK
-242 NELSQRAAEKSPE
+242 NELSQKTIEKSPE
-255 TLSSES
+255 TLSTES
-261 ELSHAQGLKS
+261 ELS
-271 LSTESELRLKSGTYN
+271 LKSGAYN
-286 RVRISNRNV
+286 KVRNSNRNV

-307 VADQPVLPDSFL
+307 VADQPVLPESFL
-319 AMLSSEDRQMVSQQ
+319 VMLSSEDRQMVSEQ
-333 FGALPVPVAEGLS
+333 FGALPVPVADALS
-346 GLLEAQLRKGRL
+346 GLLQEQLSKGRL

-365 FAMLKRARQGE
+365 FTMLKRSRQGE
-376 FRASEAPLKPS
+376 FRPSEYPATPFAQRTSKPVSS
-387 AQVTTI
+387 A
-393 HTNNAAD
+393 
-400 GSRSVAVS
+400 AVS
-408 KNFAPVLPE
+408 SGLGSESKFTAPVLPE

-424 VSAAIAAIKQQF
+424 ISAAIAAIRQQF
-436 VKKSQSNG
+436 VKKL

>member
-1 MTRQC
+1 
-6 RVYPGTVL
+6 
-14 SQVKK
+14 
-19 GHKKMNIPADSIV
+19 MNIPADSIV

-39 EKSLERR
+39 EKNLERR

-67 AFPRQLFLD
+67 AFPRRLFLD

-139 LCKKVRDEGG
+139 LCKKVRDECG

-181 SCLSK
+181 SCQSK

-194 LAIVNDILQDTGMR
+194 LAVVNDILQDSGMR
-208 HRHNRL
+208 HRHSRL

-229 MMRKSGTARPGSK
+229 MMRKNVAAQQGSK
-242 NELSQRAAEKSPE
+242 NELSQKAAEKSPA
-255 TLSSES
+255 TLSSEP
-261 ELSHAQGLKS
+261 ELSYAQGRKL
-271 LSTESELRLKSGTYN
+271 LSTESELSLKSVTYN
-286 RVRISNRNV
+286 RVRNSNRNV

-307 VADQPVLPDSFL
+307 GADQPVLPESFL
-319 AMLSSEDRQMVSQQ
+319 ISLTDDDRQMVTEQ
-333 FGALPVPVAEGLS
+333 FGALPVQVAEGLS
-346 GLLEAQLRKGRL
+346 GLLQQQLRKGRL

-376 FRASEAPLKPS
+376 FRQSEATGTPAVRSGS
-387 AQVTTI
+387 APFNVAANRPAALAASSVT
-393 HTNNAAD
+393 AR
-400 GSRSVAVS
+400 G
-408 KNFAPVLPE
+408 LPE
-417 NRASAEQ
+417 NRASAEH
-424 VSAAIAAIKQQF
+424 VIAAIAAIKKQF
-436 VKKSQSNG
+436 R

>member
-1 MTRQC
+1 
-6 RVYPGTVL
+6 
-14 SQVKK
+14 
-19 GHKKMNIPADSIV
+19 MNIPADSIV

-46 AVSGDAGQERSGL
+46 AVNGDAGQERSGL

-67 AFPRQLFLD
+67 AFPRRLFLD

-111 LASAHSDKASR
+111 LASAHSEKASR

-181 SCLSK
+181 SCLSR

-194 LAIVNDILQDTGMR
+194 LAIINDILLDKSMR
-208 HRHNRL
+208 HRHSRL
-214 ALIESRLNAPSTPLA
+214 ALIESRINAPSTPLA
-229 MMRKSGTARPGSK
+229 MMRKNGAARPGSK
-242 NELSQRAAEKSPE
+242 NEFSQKAAEKSPL

-261 ELSHAQGLKS
+261 ELSHAQGRKS
-271 LSTESELRLKSGTYN
+271 LSTESELSLKSVSYN
-286 RVRISNRNV
+286 PVRNSNRNV
-295 RSFTQSVIKETY
+295 RSFTHSVIKETY
-307 VADQPVLPDSFL
+307 VPDQPVLPESFL
-319 AMLSSEDRQMVSQQ
+319 ASLNSEDRQMVSQQ
-333 FGALPVPVAEGLS
+333 FGSLPVQVAEGLS
-346 GLLEAQLRKGRL
+346 GLLQAQLRSGRL

-365 FAMLKRARQGE
+365 FTMLKRARQGE
-376 FRASEAPLKPS
+376 FRLSKVPVTPSTQRTAKPVSSPADSSASFSE
-387 AQVTTI
+387 
-393 HTNNAAD
+393 
-400 GSRSVAVS
+400 S
-408 KNFAPVLPE
+408 KNTTPVLPE

-424 VSAAIAAIKQQF
+424 VSAAIAAIRQQF
-436 VKKSQSNG
+436 VKKPQSTG

>member
-1 MTRQC
+1 
-6 RVYPGTVL
+6 
-14 SQVKK
+14 
-19 GHKKMNIPADSIV
+19 MNIPADSIV

-39 EKSLERR
+39 EKSLWRR

-67 AFPRQLFLD
+67 AFPRRLFLD

-139 LCKKVRDEGG
+139 LCKKVRDECG

-181 SCLSK
+181 SCQSK

-208 HRHNRL
+208 HRHSRL
-214 ALIESRLNAPSTPLA
+214 ALIESRLNAPSTPIA
-229 MMRKSGTARPGSK
+229 MVLKSGSALPGSK
-242 NELSQRAAEKSPE
+242 NELSQKASEKPPL

-261 ELSHAQGLKS
+261 ELSHAQGRKS
-271 LSTESELRLKSGTYN
+271 LSTESEISYKSVTYN
-286 RVRISNRNV
+286 RVRNSNRNV

-307 VADQPVLPDSFL
+307 VPDAPVLPDSFL
-319 AMLSSEDRQMVSQQ
+319 AMLSSEDSQMVSVQ
-333 FGALPVPVAEGLS
+333 FGALPVQVADALS
-346 GLLEAQLRKGRL
+346 GLLQEQLRKGRL

-376 FRASEAPLKPS
+376 FRQSEATGTPAVRS
-387 AQVTTI
+387 
-393 HTNNAAD
+393 
-400 GSRSVAVS
+400 GS
-408 KNFAPVLPE
+408 APVNVAANRPAAVAASSVTARGLPE

-424 VSAAIAAIKQQF
+424 VIAAIAAIKKQF
-436 VKKSQSNG
+436 R

>member
-1 MTRQC
+1 
-6 RVYPGTVL
+6 
-14 SQVKK
+14 
-19 GHKKMNIPADSIV
+19 MNIPADSIV

-46 AVSGDAGQERSGL
+46 AVNGDAGQERSGL

-67 AFPRQLFLD
+67 AFPRRLFLD

-111 LASAHSDKASR
+111 LASAHSERASR

-181 SCLSK
+181 SCLSR

-194 LAIVNDILQDTGMR
+194 LAIINDILLDKSMR
-208 HRHNRL
+208 HRHSRL
-214 ALIESRLNAPSTPLA
+214 ALIESRMNAPSTPMA
-229 MMRKSGTARPGSK
+229 MMRKNGAARPGSK
-242 NELSQRAAEKSPE
+242 NELSQKAAEKSPL

-261 ELSHAQGLKS
+261 ELSHAQGRKS
-271 LSTESELRLKSGTYN
+271 LSTESELSLKSVSYN
-286 RVRISNRNV
+286 RVRNSNRNV
-295 RSFTQSVIKETY
+295 RSLTQSVIKETY
-307 VADQPVLPDSFL
+307 VPDAPVLPESFL

-346 GLLEAQLRKGRL
+346 GLLQAQLRKGRL

-365 FAMLKRARQGE
+365 FTMLKRARQGE
-376 FRASEAPLKPS
+376 FRQSDAPDTPAVRSGS
-387 AQVTTI
+387 APV
-393 HTNNAAD
+393 NVAAD
-400 GSRSVAVS
+400 RPAQYSTSSIA
-408 KNFAPVLPE
+408 AAVLPE

-424 VSAAIAAIKQQF
+424 VIAVIAAIRQQF
-436 VKKSQSNG
+436 TKAP

>member
-1 MTRQC
+1 
-6 RVYPGTVL
+6 
-14 SQVKK
+14 
-19 GHKKMNIPADSIV
+19 MNIPADSIV

-46 AVSGDAGQERSGL
+46 AVNGDAGQERSGL

-67 AFPRQLFLD
+67 AFPRRLFLD

-111 LASAHSDKASR
+111 LASAHSEKASR

-181 SCLSK
+181 SCLSR

-194 LAIVNDILQDTGMR
+194 LAIINDILLDKSMR
-208 HRHNRL
+208 HRHSRL
-214 ALIESRLNAPSTPLA
+214 ALIESRINAPSTPLA
-229 MMRKSGTARPGSK
+229 MMRKNGAARPGSK
-242 NELSQRAAEKSPE
+242 NELSQKAAEKSPL

-261 ELSHAQGLKS
+261 ELSHAQGRKS
-271 LSTESELRLKSGTYN
+271 LSTESELSLKSVSYN
-286 RVRISNRNV
+286 RVRNSNRNV

-307 VADQPVLPDSFL
+307 VADQPVLPESFL
-319 AMLSSEDRQMVSQQ
+319 ASLNSEDRQMVSEQ
-333 FGALPVPVAEGLS
+333 FGALPVPVADALS
-346 GLLEAQLRKGRL
+346 GLLQVQLRKGRL
-358 ANPAGWM
+358 TNPAGWM
-365 FAMLKRARQGE
+365 FTMLKRARQGE
-376 FRASEAPLKPS
+376 FRQSEATGTPAVQGVPGPVS
-387 AQVTTI
+387 G
-393 HTNNAAD
+393 AAD
-400 GSRSVAVS
+400 RPTPFSASSIA
-408 KNFAPVLPE
+408 AAVLPE

-424 VSAAIAAIKQQF
+424 VVAAIAAIRQQF
-436 VKKSQSNG
+436 CR

>member
-1 MTRQC
+1 
-6 RVYPGTVL
+6 
-14 SQVKK
+14 
-19 GHKKMNIPADSIV
+19 MNIPADSIV

-46 AVSGDAGQERSGL
+46 AVNGDAGQERSGL

-67 AFPRQLFLD
+67 AFPRRLFLD

-111 LASAHSDKASR
+111 LASAHSEKASR

-181 SCLSK
+181 SCLSR

-194 LAIVNDILQDTGMR
+194 LAIINDILLDKSMR
-208 HRHNRL
+208 HRHSRL
-214 ALIESRLNAPSTPLA
+214 ALIESRINAPSTPLA
-229 MMRKSGTARPGSK
+229 MMRKNGAARPGSK
-242 NELSQRAAEKSPE
+242 NELSQKAAEKSPL

-261 ELSHAQGLKS
+261 ELSHAQGRKS
-271 LSTESELRLKSGTYN
+271 LSTESELSLKSVSYN
-286 RVRISNRNV
+286 PVRNSNRNV
-295 RSFTQSVIKETY
+295 RSFTHSVIKETY
-307 VADQPVLPDSFL
+307 VPDQPVLPESFL
-319 AMLSSEDRQMVSQQ
+319 ASLNSEDRQMVSQQ
-333 FGALPVPVAEGLS
+333 FGSLPVQVAEGLS
-346 GLLEAQLRKGRL
+346 GLLQAQLRSERL

-365 FAMLKRARQGE
+365 FTMLKRARQGE
-376 FRASEAPLKPS
+376 FRLSKVPVTPSTQRTAKPVSSPADSSASFSE
-387 AQVTTI
+387 
-393 HTNNAAD
+393 
-400 GSRSVAVS
+400 S
-408 KNFAPVLPE
+408 KNTTPVLPE

-424 VSAAIAAIKQQF
+424 VSAAIAAIRQQF
-436 VKKSQSNG
+436 VKKPQSTG

>member
-1 MTRQC
+1 
-6 RVYPGTVL
+6 
-14 SQVKK
+14 
-19 GHKKMNIPADSIV
+19 MNIPADSIV

-46 AVSGDAGQERSGL
+46 AVNGDAGQERSGL

-67 AFPRQLFLD
+67 AFPRRLFLD

-111 LASAHSDKASR
+111 LASAHSEKASR

-181 SCLSK
+181 SCLSR

-194 LAIVNDILQDTGMR
+194 LAIINDILLDKSMR
-208 HRHNRL
+208 HRHSRL
-214 ALIESRLNAPSTPLA
+214 ALIESRINAPSTPLA
-229 MMRKSGTARPGSK
+229 MMRKNGAARPGSK
-242 NELSQRAAEKSPE
+242 NELSQKAAEKSPL

-261 ELSHAQGLKS
+261 ELSHAQGRKS
-271 LSTESELRLKSGTYN
+271 LSTESELSLKSVSYN
-286 RVRISNRNV
+286 PVRNSNRNV
-295 RSFTQSVIKETY
+295 RSFTHSVIKETY
-307 VADQPVLPDSFL
+307 VPDQPVLPESFL
-319 AMLSSEDRQMVSQQ
+319 ASLNSEDRQMVSQQ
-333 FGALPVPVAEGLS
+333 FGSLPVQVAEGLS
-346 GLLEAQLRKGRL
+346 GLLQAQLRIGRL

-365 FAMLKRARQGE
+365 FTMLKRARQGE
-376 FRASEAPLKPS
+376 FRLSKVPVTPSTQRTAKPVSSPADSSASFSE
-387 AQVTTI
+387 
-393 HTNNAAD
+393 
-400 GSRSVAVS
+400 S
-408 KNFAPVLPE
+408 KNTTPVLPE

-424 VSAAIAAIKQQF
+424 VSAAIAAIRQQF
-436 VKKSQSNG
+436 VKKPQSTG

>member
-1 MTRQC
+1 
-6 RVYPGTVL
+6 
-14 SQVKK
+14 
-19 GHKKMNIPADSIV
+19 MNIPADSIV

-46 AVSGDAGQERSGL
+46 AVNGDASQERSGL

-67 AFPRQLFLD
+67 AFPRRLFLD

-111 LASAHSDKASR
+111 LASAHSEKASR

-139 LCKKVRDEGG
+139 LCKKVRDGGG

-181 SCLSK
+181 SCLSR

-194 LAIVNDILQDTGMR
+194 LAIINDILLDKSMR
-208 HRHNRL
+208 HRHSRL
-214 ALIESRLNAPSTPLA
+214 ALIESRINAPSTPLA
-229 MMRKSGTARPGSK
+229 MMRKNGAARPGSK
-242 NELSQRAAEKSPE
+242 NELSQKAAEKSPL

-261 ELSHAQGLKS
+261 ELSHAQGRKS
-271 LSTESELRLKSGTYN
+271 LSTESELSLKSVSYN
-286 RVRISNRNV
+286 RVRNSNRNV
-295 RSFTQSVIKETY
+295 RSFTHSVIKETY
-307 VADQPVLPDSFL
+307 VPDAPVLPESFL
-319 AMLSSEDRQMVSQQ
+319 AILSNEDRQMVSQQ

-346 GLLEAQLRKGRL
+346 GLLQAQLRKGRL

-365 FAMLKRARQGE
+365 FTMLKRARQGE
-376 FRASEAPLKPS
+376 FRQSEAPCTPAVRS
-387 AQVTTI
+387 GSGPVSRAENRPAPVAASSVT
-393 HTNNAAD
+393 AA
-400 GSRSVAVS
+400 
-408 KNFAPVLPE
+408 VLPE

-424 VSAAIAAIKQQF
+424 VVAAIAAIRQQF
-436 VKKSQSNG
+436 TRQA